1 MKKLLIVDGYS
12 VISQIYYNVPF
23 TVNGKGR
30 HTNALQGFVSL
41 LKQEL
46 DMVDGVYLVWGN
58 KKRLKHTL
66 NKNACLQH
74 NQYPDGLMEQLE
86 DIEKLMKEAEVTTI
100 HLEEVSGRA
109 IIFTV
114 LQQADKSQISCRIL
128 TADES
133 VLAFISD
140 TVEVV
145 LPQIQDKKVVWTT
158 FDKAFME
165 EKYQVAPS
173 AWNLVEALSGGVST
187 GLGKGYASELAL
199 RYTDLDAIYEHI
211 DEIESQYVKQILLQ
225 KKQDFEER
233 YQVLCVKNPT
243 DITIDFDSASKFDL
257 SETVIN
263 RIFTDAGIAVDA
275 VTFADD
281 KEIKTNQRKVTWSYK
296 LEKVKNTS
304 QADTIWKA
312 CMESGVTGLQLFKI
326 NGQKETQLLASSNGQ
341 MFLQFGEET
350 PSDTTGVALVNT
362 NYPDTVFWMSSDE
375 ALSEEYLKDKL
386 SEFISTGKSTF
397 ATFDVKGEYGWM
409 LGNEKAITL
418 KETER
423 IFDIKIAAYLLNPLS
438 SDYQIG
444 DIAAEYLNLKMDT
457 WKDLFGKADL
467 KSAYLEKKDQLIDY
481 YARMA
486 WVSYLACSILEEKL
500 LAEGMKQLYREIEM
514 PLTYVLYDMEKEGIR
529 IQPEALKQYGDSLQV
544 RIAELE
550 QTIYQEVSENFNIN
564 SPKQLGEVLFE
575 KLGLPGGKKTKTG
588 YSTAA
593 DVLERLS
600 EEYPIVNLILE
611 YRQLTKLKST
621 YADGLANYIE
631 DDGRIHT
638 NFNQTI
644 TATGRL
650 SSTEPNLQNIP
661 MRMELGRLIRKVF
674 VPKEDCV
681 FMDADYSQI
690 ELRVLAHMSEDK
702 TLIEAYQMS
711 EDIHR
716 ITASQVFHTP
726 FEEVTDLQRRNA
738 KAVNFGIVYG
748 ISSFGL
754 SQGLS
759 ITRQEATE
767 YIEKY
772 FETYPGVKNFLD
784 RLVSEAKLSGK
795 SKSMFGR
802 IRPIP
807 ELQSSNYMQRQFGE
821 RVAMNAPIQGTAA
834 DIIKI
839 AMIKVFAGLQEAG
852 LKSKLILQIHDEL
865 LIETYENEQEQVK
878 EIMETQMQAAADLSV
893 ALDIDLH
900 TGSDWY
906 EAK

>member
-1 MKKLLIVDGYS
+1 MINKK
-12 VISQIYYNVPF
+12 
-23 TVNGKGR
+23 GK

-46 DMVDGVYLVWGN
+46 GAVDAVYLVLG
-58 KKRLKHTL
+58 KKDSLKHTL
-66 NKNACLQH
+66 YKAAYLQQK
-74 NQYPDGLMEQLE
+74 QYPSGLMEQLD
-86 DIEKLMKEAEVTTI
+86 DIVDLVKRAGIATI
-100 HLEEVSGRA
+100 QQEEISDRA
-109 IIFTV
+109 LLYAM
-114 LQQADKSQISCRIL
+114 LQQAEQQQFLCRVL

-133 VLAFISD
+133 VLALISD

-145 LPQIQDKKVVWTT
+145 LPQLQDKEAVWTT
-158 FDKAFME
+158 FDKALME
-165 EKYQVAPS
+165 EKYQVSPS
-173 AWNLVEALSGGVST
+173 AWNLVETLSNSEACT
-187 GLGKGYASELAL
+187 GIGKGCARELASKYKEL
-199 RYTDLDAIYEHI
+199 EAVYEHI

-225 KKQDFEER
+225 KRQDFEEY
-233 YQVLCVKNPT
+233 YQTLCLKKSP
-243 DITIDFDSASKFDL
+243 DIVIDFEHAMQFDL
-257 SETVIN
+257 SEAIIEKV
-263 RIFTDAGIAVDA
+263 FSDAGITVDSVA
-275 VTFADD
+275 FADD
-281 KEIKTNQRKVTWSYK
+281 KEIKRSHSKVTWSYK
-296 LEKVKNTS
+296 VEKIKNIN

-312 CMESGVTGLQLFKI
+312 SMESGVTGLQLFTIK
-326 NGQKETQLLASSNGQ
+326 GQNETRLLSSSNGQ
-341 MFLQFGEET
+341 MFLQFGEEK
-350 PSDTTGVALVNT
+350 PLDMIGVALVNT
-362 NYPDTVFWMSSDE
+362 NYPNTVFWMSSDE
-375 ALSEEYLKDKL
+375 ALSVEYLKQKL
-386 SEFISTGKSTF
+386 SEFVKTGKSTF

-409 LGNEKAITL
+409 LGEEETITL

-423 IFDIKIAAYLLNPLS
+423 IFDIKIAAYLLNPLN

-457 WKDLFGKADL
+457 WKDLFGKADV
-467 KSAYLEKKDQLIDY
+467 KSAFFENKEQLIDY
-481 YARMA
+481 YVKMA
-486 WVSYLACSILEEKL
+486 WVSYQACGILEEKL
-500 LAEGMKQLYREIEM
+500 LAEGMKRLYREIEM

-529 IQPEALKQYGDSLQV
+529 IQPEALKQYGDNLQV
-544 RIAELE
+544 RIVELE
-550 QTIYQEVSENFNIN
+550 QTIYQEVGENFNIN

-600 EEYPIVNLILE
+600 EEYPVVKLILE

-621 YADGLANYIE
+621 YADGLANYIAE
-631 DDGRIHT
+631 DGRIHT
-638 NFNQTI
+638 SFNQTI

-674 VPKEDCV
+674 VPKEECV

-702 TLIEAYQMS
+702 TLIDAYQMS

-759 ITRQEATE
+759 ITRQEASE
-767 YIEKY
+767 YIDRY

-839 AMIKVFAGLQEAG
+839 AMIKVFMGLQEAG

-865 LIETYENEQEQVK
+865 LIETYEDEQEQVK
-878 EIMETQMQAAADLSV
+878 AIMETQMQAAADLSV
-893 ALDIDLH
+893 ALEIDLH